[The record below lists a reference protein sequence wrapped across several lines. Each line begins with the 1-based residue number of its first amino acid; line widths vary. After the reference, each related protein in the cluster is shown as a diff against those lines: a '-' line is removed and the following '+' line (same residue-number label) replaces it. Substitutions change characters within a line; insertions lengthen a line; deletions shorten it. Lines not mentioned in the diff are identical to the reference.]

1 VNLFNG
7 ITGYDNGGVWSAE
20 LPSANTGVID
30 SVFASD
36 GLAYQVFNFEYRL
49 TDGCAYDSIVS
60 QVQVYGPSS
69 AGNDGT
75 ITVCK
80 NEPYDLL
87 SGLTGN
93 VDVGGTW
100 YDPSNN
106 ALPDSWLTAGN
117 IPGQF
122 NYDYVTGNG
131 ICPNDTSNVLVT
143 VDASCNYFGLNDLGF
158 ETIQIYPNPTNGI
171 VNISSP
177 EALQASITVRDIN
190 GRLISSNSEI
200 NLIHTFSIDLSQSE
214 SGIYLI
220 EVELQ
225 NQIRNYRIIL
235 N

>member
-1 VNLFNG
+1 
-7 ITGYDNGGVWSAE
+7 
-20 LPSANTGVID
+20 
-30 SVFASD
+30 
-36 GLAYQVFNFEYRL
+36 
-49 TDGCAYDSIVS
+49 
-60 QVQVYGPSS
+60 
-69 AGNDGT
+69 
-75 ITVCK
+75 
-80 NEPYDLL
+80 
-87 SGLTGN
+87 
-93 VDVGGTW
+93 
-100 YDPSNN
+100 
-106 ALPDSWLTAGN
+106 
-117 IPGQF
+117 
-122 NYDYVTGNG
+122 
-131 ICPNDTSNVLVT
+131 LVT